1 MKLSNYFKLQ
11 GEEVSL
17 ILDYDD
23 VDNYDKVFISK
34 VFIKTTIPCEQEDKT
49 LKKEDTISEFYK
61 DNLFLKNDK
70 IEYGGTGF
78 YYDKAT
84 KLEHDIEHIMP
95 DYHLYDEWIEQCIK
109 NGAKEKEFTYYKD
122 YSIGFTTRGCF
133 RQCQFCVNKNYK
145 KCEEHSN
152 IKEFMDINRHKLC
165 FLDDNFFAC
174 PQWKEIIEQIKAT
187 GKKFQFKQGL
197 DERLLTEEKCIEMN
211 TWKYEGD
218 FIFAFD
224 NIDDYELIEEK
235 LKMFNSHRKTK
246 GQNVKFY
253 VFCGFD
259 RDGVYDENFW
269 KTDIEDIFKRI
280 FLLAKYNCKPY
291 IMRHENYE
299 NSPYRGMYIN
309 LASWGNQP
317 SLFFNHSLN
326 EFCIKDNDRKL
337 NKTNKSATLRY
348 LEFFKKD
355 NLEIFEKYC
364 NQTPKQIYKENY

>member
-1 MKLSNYFKLQ
+1 
-11 GEEVSL
+11 
-17 ILDYDD
+17 
-23 VDNYDKVFISK
+23 
-34 VFIKTTIPCEQEDKT
+34 
-49 LKKEDTISEFYK
+49 
-61 DNLFLKNDK
+61 
-70 IEYGGTGF
+70 
-78 YYDKAT
+78 
-84 KLEHDIEHIMP
+84 
-95 DYHLYDEWIEQCIK
+95 
-109 NGAKEKEFTYYKD
+109 
-122 YSIGFTTRGCF
+122 
-133 RQCQFCVNKNYK
+133 
-145 KCEEHSN
+145 
-152 IKEFMDINRHKLC
+152 
-165 FLDDNFFAC
+165 
-174 PQWKEIIEQIKAT
+174 
-187 GKKFQFKQGL
+187 
-197 DERLLTEEKCIEMN
+197 
-211 TWKYEGD
+211 
-218 FIFAFD
+218 
-224 NIDDYELIEEK
+224 
-235 LKMFNSHRKTK
+235 MFNSHITTK